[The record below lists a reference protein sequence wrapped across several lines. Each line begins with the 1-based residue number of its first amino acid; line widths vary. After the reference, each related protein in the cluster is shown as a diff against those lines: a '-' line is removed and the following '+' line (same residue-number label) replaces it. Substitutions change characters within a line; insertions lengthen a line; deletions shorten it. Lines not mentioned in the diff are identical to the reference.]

1 MATNSSRIAQ
11 QLLESFN
18 NVPNATQ
25 AINQLLEKLE
35 NKIDPDPIEIR
46 LVQNL
51 YHFLEKLKI
60 LEHNLNSYIK
70 DTNKGLI
77 GNKLSSLYENKESFG
92 TSKLF

>member
-1 MATNSSRIAQ
+1 MVINSSRTAQ
-11 QLLESFN
+11 ILLESFN
-18 NVPNATQ
+18 NEPDSTKV
-25 AINQLLEKLE
+25 INQLLESLE

-70 DTNKGLI
+70 DNQEGSF
-77 GNKLSSLYENKESFG
+77 GNKLNSLYENQESFG
-92 TSKLF
+92 TSALF